1 MGAKFGAT
9 PDWAPSGF
17 SCLESNPS
25 QLLFNWQL
33 RPSALAFVHTQRC
46 LSLKDSEALKTVLE
60 PFVGV
65 KIHCVQGVGRFLQE
79 ADSGME
85 FSEQN
90 VDWEVP
96 WRITPMGGRERKQD
110 WEEDGELW
118 CMLTTS
124 SKLTRG
130 LKLEWPI
137 GVSLCW
143 AKMAWPLSHLR
154 QSLDVGC
161 PVKDVIL
168 GEAALYS
175 WGKPWRSWQ
184 LLVTSP
190 SMKGELGSSSQ
201 CPSSYVG
208 GIKTKWYARE
218 GGVLVEWGAGYGQS
232 HSNLTYESAV
242 LAKQNTFWGEFWMCP
257 LV

>member
-1 MGAKFGAT
+1 MGARVGAA

-33 RPSALAFVHTQRC
+33 RRSALAFVHTQSR
-46 LSLKDSEALKTVLE
+46 LSLKDSETLKTVLE

-65 KIHCVQGVGRFLQE
+65 KIHCVQGIGGFLQE
-79 ADSGME
+79 ADSGLE

-90 VDWEVP
+90 VDWELP
-96 WRITPMGGRERKQD
+96 WGITPMGGRERKQD

-118 CMLTTS
+118 CMLTAS
-124 SKLTRG
+124 SRLTRA

-137 GVSLCW
+137 
-143 AKMAWPLSHLR
+143 SHPVLG
-154 QSLDVGC
+154 QDGLAFISPPSVIGCGC
-161 PVKDVIL
+161 PGKDVIL
-168 GEAALYS
+168 GEAALYG
-175 WGKPWRSWQ
+175 WGKPWRSCQ

-190 SMKGELGSSSQ
+190 SMKWELGSSSQ
-201 CPSSYVG
+201 CQSSYVG

-232 HSNLTYESAV
+232 HSNLTYGSAV
-242 LAKQNTFWGEFWMCP
+242 LAKQNTFWGGFWMCP